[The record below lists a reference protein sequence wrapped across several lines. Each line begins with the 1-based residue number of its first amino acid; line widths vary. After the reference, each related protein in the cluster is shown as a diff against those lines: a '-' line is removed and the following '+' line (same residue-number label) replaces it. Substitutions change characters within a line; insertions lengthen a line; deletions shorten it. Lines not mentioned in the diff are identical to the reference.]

1 MYTDNM
7 QTQFSPFLAS
17 LTCIQ
22 SALFVSSPQGLL
34 ELAFH
39 HYTEKT
45 RLYSDFPLDHR
56 NLLPSTLKKK
66 KSYSQ
71 NFYVKSRLLF
81 FKEQMYH
88 GPRKVNCAKAWAY
101 TPYPHLL
108 LMV

>member
-66 KSYSQ
+66 K
-71 NFYVKSRLLF
+71 LLSEF
-81 FKEQMYH
+81 LCEITFIIFQ
-88 GPRKVNCAKAWAY
+88 RTNVSW
-101 TPYPHLL
+101 T
-108 LMV
+108 